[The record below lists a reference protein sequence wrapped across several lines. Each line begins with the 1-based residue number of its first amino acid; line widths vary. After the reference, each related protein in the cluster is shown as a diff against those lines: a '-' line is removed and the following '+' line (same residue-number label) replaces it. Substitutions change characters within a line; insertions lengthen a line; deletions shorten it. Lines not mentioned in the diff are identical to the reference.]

1 MNGNQPNKH
10 TELVPNDDLVE
21 VGSLIRKWRENIN
34 MTQLELS
41 EKAGLGEKT
50 ISRLELGKNMKLMT
64 FFTLAEALSV
74 SPNELSPARF
84 SECAKD
90 TEIDL
95 LKIKLHSLNSK
106 QKAMVL
112 GIMHSIIDNIIQ
124 YN

>member
-10 TELVPNDDLVE
+10 TKLVPNDDLVE
-21 VGSLIRKWRENIN
+21 VGSLIRKWRENTK

-84 SECAKD
+84 SECGKN
-90 TEIDL
+90 TEIDR
-95 LKIKLHSLNSK
+95 LKIKFHSLNSK
-106 QKAMVL
+106 QKAMAL
-112 GIMHSIIDNIIQ
+112 GIMHSIIDIIIQ